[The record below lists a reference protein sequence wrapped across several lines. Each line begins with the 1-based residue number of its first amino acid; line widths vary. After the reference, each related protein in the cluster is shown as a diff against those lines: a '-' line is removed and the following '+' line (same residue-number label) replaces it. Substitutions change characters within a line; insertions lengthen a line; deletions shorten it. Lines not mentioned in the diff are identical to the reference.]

1 MCGLERASRLSSRLM
16 AQKDLY
22 AALGLSRGA
31 SEDEIRKAYRRLA
44 REHHPDVNPD
54 DASAEERFKEVSFA
68 HDVLS
73 DPKRR
78 ALYDE
83 FGADSLQSGFD
94 PDQAR
99 AYRRWAD
106 AGAGIDLED
115 LFGGLFGA
123 RQPPGPRRGA
133 DAEGEIA
140 VDFLDAVRG
149 GEVRVQ
155 FEGRGTLRVKIPA
168 GADEGTRVRLAGQG
182 SPGRRG
188 APPGDLYLTLHV
200 RHHPF
205 LKRDGDDLS
214 VDVPVTI
221 PELIRGASI
230 EVPTADGTVSM
241 KIPPGSQNGRRMR
254 LRGKGVRRLG
264 GSGHGDLYVRLMAEL
279 PEAEDARLDRLADQI
294 EPLYADQDVRAK
306 LKQGE

>member
-1 MCGLERASRLSSRLM
+1 M
-16 AQKDLY
+16 AQKDPY
-22 AALGLSRGA
+22 AALGLTRGA
-31 SEDEIRKAYRRLA
+31 SEEEIRKAYRRLA

-54 DASAEERFKEVSFA
+54 NAQAEERFKEISFA
-68 HDVLS
+68 NDVLS
-73 DPKRR
+73 DPEKR

-94 PDQAR
+94 LDQAR

-115 LFGGLFGA
+115 LFGGLFGG
-123 RQPPGPRRGA
+123 RQPRGPRRGA
-133 DAEGEIA
+133 NAEGEIS

-155 FEGRGTLRVKIPA
+155 FEGRGTLRVKIPP

-182 SPGRRG
+182 SPGARG

-200 RHHPF
+200 RPHPF
-205 LKRDGDDLS
+205 LEREGNDLS

-230 EVPTADGTVSM
+230 EVPTAEGSVSM
-241 KIPPGSQNGRRMR
+241 KIPPGSANGRRMR
-254 LRGKGVRRLG
+254 LRGKGVPRLG
-264 GSGHGDLYVRLMAEL
+264 GSERGDLYVRLMAKL
-279 PEAEDARLDRLADQI
+279 PETDDAQLEELAERI
-294 EPLYADQDVRAK
+294 EPLYANHDVRAK
-306 LKQGE
+306 LKQGS